1 MTTIEN
7 TTGMLDVSLSKAVT
21 QKVKAHLLVLD
32 DRDIVDLY
40 KLLME
45 EIEAPLFKAVI
56 EYCRYNQCRAA
67 ILLGVSRGTLRT
79 RLQYY
84 FEDQYVGSRD

>member
-7 TTGMLDVSLSKAVT
+7 TAGTLDSSLRESVA
-21 QKVKAHLLVLD
+21 QKVKGHLLVLD
-32 DRDIVDLY
+32 DRYIVDLY
-40 KLLME
+40 KLVME
-45 EIEAPLFKAVI
+45 EIEAPLLKAVI
-56 EYCRYNQCRAA
+56 EHCKYNQCRAA

-84 FEDQYVGSRD
+84 FDDKYIGTRV

>member
-7 TTGMLDVSLSKAVT
+7 TTGMLDVSLSKAVA

-56 EYCRYNQCRAA
+56 EHCRYNQCRAA

-84 FEDQYVGSRD
+84 FDDQYVGARD

>member
-7 TTGMLDVSLSKAVT
+7 TTGKLDSSLRESVA
-21 QKVKAHLLVLD
+21 QKVKGHLLVLD
-32 DRDIVDLY
+32 DRYIVDLY
-40 KLLME
+40 KLVME
-45 EIEAPLFKAVI
+45 EIEAPLLKAVI
-56 EYCRYNQCRAA
+56 EHCKYNQCRAA

-84 FEDQYVGSRD
+84 FDDKYIGTRV

>member
-7 TTGMLDVSLSKAVT
+7 TTGMLDVSLSKAVA

>member
-1 MTTIEN
+1 
-7 TTGMLDVSLSKAVT
+7 MLDASLSKSVA

>member
-1 MTTIEN
+1 MSIEN
-7 TTGMLDVSLSKAVT
+7 TIGAIDASLSQSVA
-21 QKVKAHLLVLD
+21 QKIKAHLLVLD